1 MSIERR
7 QANSGGHPLPLAG
20 PASGASSRRVAS
32 NQTGVHERLTSVLQ
46 RHRAASFRKPI
57 ARHTALAFDRV
68 AARVVASGRPLILDA
83 GCGTG
88 ESTHILA
95 NRHPL
100 HLVIGVDKSSHR
112 LAKGELRT
120 PTGPENVLLVRAD
133 LVDFWRLASQAGWR
147 FDQLY
152 LLYPNPWPKKQHLKR
167 RFHGHPVFFDL
178 LRLAQNYELRSN
190 WRLYLEEFVSAFAWA
205 TGAIGRIETLA
216 PEPPYLTPFEK
227 KYAESGQPLYVVRI
241 VHPTVAS

>member
-7 QANSGGHPLPLAG
+7 QANSVGHPMPLAA
-20 PASGASSRRVAS
+20 PSSKANSRRVVS
-32 NQTGVHERLTSVLQ
+32 NQTSVHEKLPFLLQ
-46 RHRAASFRKPI
+46 RHRGTPFRKPI

-68 AARVVASGRPLILDA
+68 AAQVEASGRPLILDA

-95 NRHPL
+95 DRHPQ
-100 HLVIGVDKSSHR
+100 HLVIGVDKSSCR

-120 PTGPENVLLVRAD
+120 PAGLENVLLVRAD

-152 LLYPNPWPKKQHLKR
+152 LLYPNPWPKKQHLQR

-178 LRLAQNYELRSN
+178 LRLARNYELRSN
-190 WRLYLEEFVSAFAWA
+190 WRLYLEEFVVAFAWA
-205 TGAIGRIETLA
+205 TGCSAPIEPLV
-216 PEPPYLTPFEK
+216 PKLPFLTPFEK
-227 KYAESGQPLYVVRI
+227 KYAESGQPLYRVRLA
-241 VHPTVAS
+241 HRTVAS